1 MQWRDSHGERQ
12 IERRTKRY
20 SGRSLRE
27 WRMLV
32 KTEGALFAGLQR
44 HHAGLPL
51 DLAAL
56 AHEQGFADQ
65 AHLSRATKR
74 ITGFAPAE
82 FARRFVEDES
92 FWVYR
97 LWV

>member
-1 MQWRDSHGERQ
+1 MTPSNHGSNRDPTPCRQ
-12 IERRTKRY
+12 IERRIKRY

-56 AHEQGFADQ
+56 
-65 AHLSRATKR
+65 
-74 ITGFAPAE
+74 
-82 FARRFVEDES
+82 RFGI
-92 FWVYR
+92 R
-97 LWV
+97 CQ

>member
-1 MQWRDSHGERQ
+1 METFENGGHAYHATMPTDAL
-12 IERRTKRY
+12 TT
-20 SGRSLRE
+20 LRE